1 VEEYNQ
7 KTIIIKLFSHFKE
20 QVIGATSCF
29 CVFKSSEKH
38 QAAGGC
44 SSSSSSSSSLFVV
57 Y

>member
-7 KTIIIKLFSHFKE
+7 KTIIIKLFSHF
-20 QVIGATSCF
+20 IGATSCF

-44 SSSSSSSSSLFVV
+44 SSSSSSLFVV

>member
-29 CVFKSSEKH
+29 YVFKSSEKH

-44 SSSSSSSSSLFVV
+44 SSSSSSSSLFVV